1 MEYTKLEKL
10 SVGTEFVEF
19 LNCNLFVTYVVVAN
33 DGETATMDSLYP
45 EGYDFELTQ
54 EDIDIRIEM
63 GVLPIYDTLE
73 TAKESVKRIAVEE
86 ALEFHD
92 DVK

>member
-33 DGETATMDSLYP
+33 DGETVTMDSLYP